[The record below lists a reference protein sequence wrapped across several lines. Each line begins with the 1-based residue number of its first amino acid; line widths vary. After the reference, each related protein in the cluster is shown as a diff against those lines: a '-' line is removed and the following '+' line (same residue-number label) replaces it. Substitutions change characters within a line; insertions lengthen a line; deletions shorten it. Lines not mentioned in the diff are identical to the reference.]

1 MEYYAIE
8 VSLELSS
15 VCLVDGTGKIVR
27 EAKVASQPD
36 PTHQAVDAAPRSFAG
51 WADKQPLVA
60 NRVM

>member
-27 EAKVASQPD
+27 EAASEPD